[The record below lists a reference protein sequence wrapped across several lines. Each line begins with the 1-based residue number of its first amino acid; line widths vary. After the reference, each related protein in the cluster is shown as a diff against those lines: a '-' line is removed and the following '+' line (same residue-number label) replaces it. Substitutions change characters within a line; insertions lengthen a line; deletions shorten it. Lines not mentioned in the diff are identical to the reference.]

1 MKSIPHSTTLAE
13 RYPYRAITWN
23 LRTRKLRFDRL
34 PKLMGILNVT
44 PDSFSDGGQFALGG
58 KGLDINAVVDRA
70 LQMEADGVSI
80 IDIGGESTR
89 PYSEV
94 VSVDE
99 ELRRVVPI
107 IEAVHRA
114 VHVPLSIDTTKAAV
128 AKEAIS
134 AGVEIINDISG
145 LEADPEMVP
154 LAVETGVGVC
164 TMHMQG
170 TPQTMQ
176 DDPQYDD
183 VVLDI
188 FDYLQARYRQLRY
201 AGIDRSKVCLDP
213 GIGFGKTHQHNFD
226 LMAKCDEFHTL
237 GCPVLVGH
245 SRKGFLAK
253 TLRDKDKDRTF
264 ATVGASLTLA
274 RLGIQ
279 IIRVHDVRANM
290 EALEAF
296 VATGGVDGVAME
308 LPEDRN

>member
-13 RYPYRAITWN
+13 RYPYRAIGWN

-34 PKLMGILNVT
+34 PKLMGILNIT
-44 PDSFSDGGQFALGG
+44 PDSFSDGG
-58 KGLDINAVVDRA
+58 KWMDRSLAIDQA
-70 LQMEADGVSI
+70 LQMEADGASI

-89 PYSEV
+89 PYSQS
-94 VSVDE
+94 VSTDE
-99 ELRRVVPI
+99 ELRRVLPI
-107 IEAVHRA
+107 VEAIQNA

-128 AKEAIS
+128 AKEAIA

-154 LAVETGVGVC
+154 LAVESGAGVC
-164 TMHMQG
+164 AMHMQG

-201 AGIDRSKVCLDP
+201 AGIDRTKICLDP
-213 GIGFGKTHQHNFD
+213 GIGFGKSHQHNFD

-237 GCPVLVGH
+237 GCPILVGH

-253 TLRDKDKDRTF
+253 TLGDKDMDRTL

-274 RLGIQ
+274 RLGVQ

-296 VATGGVDGVAME
+296 VSTGGIDGVAME
-308 LPEDRN
+308 LPDDPIR

>member
-1 MKSIPHSTTLAE
+1 M
-13 RYPYRAITWN
+13 
-23 LRTRKLRFDRL
+23 D
-34 PKLMGILNVT
+34 V
-44 PDSFSDGGQFALGG
+44 
-58 KGLDINAVVDRA
+58 NAAVDRA
-70 LQMEADGVSI
+70 LQMEADGASI

-89 PYSEV
+89 PYSEPV
-94 VSVDE
+94 PVAE
-99 ELRRVVPI
+99 ELRRVVPVV
-107 IEAVHRA
+107 EAIHRA
-114 VHVPLSIDTTKAAV
+114 VHVPLSIDTTKAVV
-128 AKEAIS
+128 AKETIA

-154 LAVETGVGVC
+154 LAVETGAGVC
-164 TMHMQG
+164 AMHMQG

-176 DDPQYDD
+176 DDPQYED

-201 AGIDRSKVCLDP
+201 AGIERTRICLDP
-213 GIGFGKTHQHNFD
+213 GIGFGKSHQHNFD
-226 LMAKCDEFHTL
+226 LMAQCDEFHTL

-253 TLRDKDKDRTF
+253 TLGDKNKNRTL

-296 VATGGVDGVAME
+296 VATGGVDGISLE
-308 LPEDRN
+308 LPDNPIH

>member
-13 RYPYRAITWN
+13 RYPYRAIGWN

-34 PKLMGILNVT
+34 PKLMGILNIT
-44 PDSFSDGGQFALGG
+44 PDSFSDGG
-58 KGLDINAVVDRA
+58 KWMDRSLAIDQA
-70 LQMEADGVSI
+70 LQMEADGASI

-89 PYSEV
+89 PYSQS
-94 VSVDE
+94 VSTDE
-99 ELRRVVPI
+99 ELSRVLPI
-107 IEAVHRA
+107 VEAIQNA

-128 AKEAIS
+128 AKEAIA

-154 LAVETGVGVC
+154 LAVESGAGVC
-164 TMHMQG
+164 AMHMQG

-201 AGIDRSKVCLDP
+201 AGIDRTKICLDP
-213 GIGFGKTHQHNFD
+213 GIGFGKSHQHNFD

-237 GCPVLVGH
+237 GCPILVGH

-253 TLRDKDKDRTF
+253 TLGDKDMDRTL

-274 RLGIQ
+274 RLGVQ

-296 VATGGVDGVAME
+296 VSTGGIDGVAME
-308 LPEDRN
+308 LPDDPIR

>member
-1 MKSIPHSTTLAE
+1 MPHSTTLAE
-13 RYPYRAITWN
+13 RYPYRAIGWN

-34 PKLMGILNVT
+34 PKLMGILNIT
-44 PDSFSDGGQFALGG
+44 PDSFSDGGKWMDQ
-58 KGLDINAVVDRA
+58 NAAIDQA
-70 LQMEADGVSI
+70 LQMEADGASI

-89 PYSEV
+89 PYSQS
-94 VSVDE
+94 VSTDE
-99 ELRRVVPI
+99 ELRRVLPI
-107 IEAVHRA
+107 VEAIQNA

-128 AKEAIS
+128 AKEAIA

-154 LAVETGVGVC
+154 LAVESGAGVC
-164 TMHMQG
+164 AMHMQG

-201 AGIDRSKVCLDP
+201 AGIDRTKICLDP
-213 GIGFGKTHQHNFD
+213 GIGFGKSHQHNFD

-237 GCPVLVGH
+237 GCPILVGH

-253 TLRDKDKDRTF
+253 TLGDKDMDRTL

-274 RLGIQ
+274 RLGVQ

-296 VATGGVDGVAME
+296 VSTGGIDGVAME
-308 LPEDRN
+308 LPDDPIR

>member
-13 RYPYRAITWN
+13 RYPYRAIGWN

-34 PKLMGILNVT
+34 PKLMGILNIT
-44 PDSFSDGGQFALGG
+44 PDSFSDGG
-58 KGLDINAVVDRA
+58 KWMDRSLAIDQA
-70 LQMEADGVSI
+70 LQMEADGASI

-89 PYSEV
+89 PYSQS
-94 VSVDE
+94 VSTDE
-99 ELRRVVPI
+99 ELRRVLPI
-107 IEAVHRA
+107 VEAIQNA

-128 AKEAIS
+128 AKEAIA

-154 LAVETGVGVC
+154 LAVESGAGVC
-164 TMHMQG
+164 AMHMQG

-201 AGIDRSKVCLDP
+201 AGIDRTKICLDP
-213 GIGFGKTHQHNFD
+213 GIGFGKSHQHNFD

-237 GCPVLVGH
+237 GCPILVGH

-253 TLRDKDKDRTF
+253 TLGDKDMDHTL

-274 RLGIQ
+274 RLGVQ

-296 VATGGVDGVAME
+296 VSTGGIDGVAME
-308 LPEDRN
+308 LPDDPIR

>member
-13 RYPYRAITWN
+13 RYPYRAIGWN

-34 PKLMGILNVT
+34 PKLMGILNIT
-44 PDSFSDGGQFALGG
+44 PDSFSDGGKWMDQ
-58 KGLDINAVVDRA
+58 NAAIDQA
-70 LQMEADGVSI
+70 LQMEADGASI

-89 PYSEV
+89 PYSQS
-94 VSVDE
+94 VSTDE
-99 ELRRVVPI
+99 ELRRVLPI
-107 IEAVHRA
+107 VEAIQNA

-128 AKEAIS
+128 AKEAIA

-154 LAVETGVGVC
+154 LAVESGAGVC
-164 TMHMQG
+164 AMHMQG

-201 AGIDRSKVCLDP
+201 AGIDRTKICLDP
-213 GIGFGKTHQHNFD
+213 GIGFGKSHQHNFD

-237 GCPVLVGH
+237 GCPILVGH

-253 TLRDKDKDRTF
+253 TLGDKDMDRTL

-274 RLGIQ
+274 RLGVQ

-296 VATGGVDGVAME
+296 VSTGGIDGVAME
-308 LPEDRN
+308 LPDDPIR

>member
-13 RYPYRAITWN
+13 RYPYRAIGWN

-34 PKLMGILNVT
+34 PKLMGILNIT
-44 PDSFSDGGQFALGG
+44 PDSFSDGGKWMDRSLAIDQAL
-58 KGLDINAVVDRA
+58 K
-70 LQMEADGVSI
+70 MEADGASI

-89 PYSEV
+89 PYSQS
-94 VSVDE
+94 VSTDE
-99 ELRRVVPI
+99 ELRRVLPI
-107 IEAVHRA
+107 VEAIQNA

-128 AKEAIS
+128 AKEAIA

-154 LAVETGVGVC
+154 LAVESGAGVC
-164 TMHMQG
+164 AMHMQG

-201 AGIDRSKVCLDP
+201 AGIDRTKICLDP
-213 GIGFGKTHQHNFD
+213 GIGFGKSHQHNFD

-237 GCPVLVGH
+237 GCPILVGH

-253 TLRDKDKDRTF
+253 TLGDKDMDRTL

-274 RLGIQ
+274 RLGVQ

-296 VATGGVDGVAME
+296 VSTGGIDGVAME
-308 LPEDRN
+308 LPDDPIR

>member
-1 MKSIPHSTTLAE
+1 MPHSTTLAE

-23 LRTRKLRFDRL
+23 LRTKKFRFDRL

-44 PDSFSDGGQFALGG
+44 PDSFSDGGQFSSTG
-58 KGLDINAVVDRA
+58 KGLDVKAVVDRA
-70 LQMEADGVSI
+70 LQMEADGASI
-80 IDIGGESTR
+80 LDIGGESTR
-89 PYSEV
+89 PYADP
-94 VSVDE
+94 VSVEE
-99 ELRRVVPI
+99 ELRRVIPI
-107 IEAVHRA
+107 IEAVHEA
-114 VHVPLSIDTTKAAV
+114 VHIPLSIDTTKAAV

-154 LAVETGVGVC
+154 LAVETGVGIC
-164 TMHMQG
+164 AMHMQG

-201 AGIDRSKVCLDP
+201 AGIDRSKICLDP
-213 GIGFGKTHQHNFD
+213 GIGFGKTHQHNLD

-237 GCPVLVGH
+237 GCPILVGH

-253 TLRDKDKDRTF
+253 LLGDKDKDRTL
-264 ATVGASLTLA
+264 ATVGATLTLA

-279 IIRVHDVRANM
+279 IIRVHDVRANQ

-296 VATGGVDGVAME
+296 VATGGIDGVALE
-308 LPEDRN
+308 LPETPIP

>member
-1 MKSIPHSTTLAE
+1 MKSIPHGTTLAE
-13 RYPYRAITWN
+13 RYPYRAIGWN

-34 PKLMGILNVT
+34 PKLMGILNIT
-44 PDSFSDGGQFALGG
+44 PDSFSDGG
-58 KGLDINAVVDRA
+58 KWMDRSLAIDQA
-70 LQMEADGVSI
+70 LQMEADGASI

-89 PYSEV
+89 PYSQS
-94 VSVDE
+94 VSTDE
-99 ELRRVVPI
+99 ELRRVLPI
-107 IEAVHRA
+107 VEAIQNA

-128 AKEAIS
+128 AKEAIA

-154 LAVETGVGVC
+154 LALESGAGVC
-164 TMHMQG
+164 AMHMQG

-201 AGIDRSKVCLDP
+201 AGIDRTKICLDP
-213 GIGFGKTHQHNFD
+213 GIGFGKSHQHNFD

-237 GCPVLVGH
+237 GCPILVGH

-253 TLRDKDKDRTF
+253 TLGDKDMDRTL

-274 RLGIQ
+274 RLGVQ

-296 VATGGVDGVAME
+296 VSTGGIDGVAME
-308 LPEDRN
+308 LPDDPIR